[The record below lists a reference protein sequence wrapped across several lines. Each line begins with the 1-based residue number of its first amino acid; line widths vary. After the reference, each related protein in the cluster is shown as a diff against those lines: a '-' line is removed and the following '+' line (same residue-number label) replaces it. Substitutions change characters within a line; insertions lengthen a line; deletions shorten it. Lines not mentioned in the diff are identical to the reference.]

1 MARLPIPGSDKGSW
15 GSVLNDFLSQA
26 HEADGS
32 LKDGSVTPDSIADDA
47 ITESKLD
54 PAARAKLNTAGGTTN
69 LSASANATT
78 ITVASDTGNDAVIP
92 AATTSDAGVLSAADK
107 TKLNGIATGAT
118 ANASDAQLRDRS
130 THTGSQAI
138 STVTGL
144 QTALDGK
151 AASSHTHTIANVT
164 NLQTSLNS
172 KANTADLSSV
182 ATSGSYNDLTNVPT
196 IPTALGTLSDVSTA
210 GASTGQVLKYDGSSW
225 SPAEDDTSS
234 GSPGGATNLTSSAN
248 ATSVTV
254 LSDTGTDATISAATP
269 SVAGVMTAADKTK
282 LNGVATG
289 ATANASD
296 AQLRDRSTHTGSQAI
311 STVTGLQTALDGKQ
325 ETGDYVEASDL
336 AAVATSGTLDSLSDV
351 STSGV
356 SNGQVLKYNGS
367 SWAPATDSTGTG
379 ATNLTTTVNATTATV
394 LSDTGTDAV
403 IPAATAS
410 DAGVMSAADKT
421 KLNGIAT
428 GATANATD
436 SQLRDRS
443 THTGAQ
449 AISTVTGLQT
459 ALDGKAASSHT
470 HAIADVTNLQTSL
483 DGKAATSHNHSA
495 ANITSGVLATARLGS
510 GTADGTTYLRGDGT
524 WATVVGGGGNGGYG
538 PNWVAAASAPTAI
551 KNAVTSAGG
560 YVCDGTGDQAEI
572 MTALTA
578 YEAVYLTEGTFNI
591 ASSIN
596 MPQGRALFGSGIRAT
611 RLNGASGLSGQFISI
626 TSDHTQVARMTI
638 SGNGQ
643 TANGIDANV
652 TSQTGFTTGADACVV
667 LNELV
672 LRNIGGDGIIM
683 RGSNNRDSKVQN
695 IHVWNASGS
704 GYLISCP
711 DGSMMQ
717 CIAGTC
723 GNHGFEVTSAS
734 NWRISQCKSWFSD
747 ADGFYLNGTRCIFES
762 LEAQD
767 NALAGIRIVGNLC
780 TLTNFTADSNSYEG
794 SANDNI
800 HSGLEIGRLANGT
813 NSGGFSITVNGGQ
826 AWDKNESS
834 RGYKQRAG
842 VRVRSGVRGLTLIG
856 VDTGNPTGTHHNVTD
871 GIIFDNVADIDHAE
885 NTVIAR
891 SHAVRIVST
900 F

>member
-234 GSPGGATNLTSSAN
+234 GGPGGATNLTSSAN

-311 STVTGLQTALDGKQ
+311 STVTGLQNALDGKQ

-379 ATNLTTTVNATTATV
+379 ATNLTTAVNATTATV

-510 GTADGTTYLRGDGT
+510 GTANNTTYLRGDGA
-524 WATVVGGGGNGGYG
+524 WAAVSGGAGSESRFLGTNTVI
-538 PNWVAAASAPTAI
+538 VAGHNESQDI
-551 KNAVTSAGG
+551 KDIAD
-560 YVCDGTGDQAEI
+560 YVCDNTADQDQINAAIAQIATVSVGGNAKGTNG
-572 MTALTA
+572 
-578 YEAVYLTEGTFNI
+578 GTVLLV
-591 ASSIN
+591 
-596 MPQGRALFGSGIRAT
+596 GREF
-611 RLNGASGLSGQFISI
+611 
-626 TSDHTQVARMTI
+626 TI
-638 SGNGQ
+638 SGPILVQSQVTLQGAYGKSATWIRCHSSYAPGDAGGMIELANEDAQYVTICDLGLRAEGVNVCGIRLAMGAGQ
-643 TANGIDANV
+643 EYDGYHVV
-652 TSQTGFTTGADACVV
+652 TNIYMWHTGSHGLYITKTSST
-667 LNELV
+667 N
-672 LRNIGGDGIIM
+672 RM
-683 RGSNNRDSKVQN
+683 RGGHYSYIRIIDPDGHGVYIDSPDSFYNNIDVGSAGVNGFYIAHSNNMITN
-695 IHVWNASGS
+695 
-704 GYLISCP
+704 
-711 DGSMMQ
+711 
-717 CIAGTC
+717 
-723 GNHGFEVTSAS
+723 
-734 NWRISQCKSWFSD
+734 CKAWFSGN
-747 ADGFYLNGTRCIFES
+747 DGFHVPGAAFRDNVLSNCS
-762 LEAQD
+762 AQD
-767 NALAGIRIVGNLC
+767 NARHGFYIAGPRHVLSSC
-780 TLTNFTADSNSYEG
+780 SADSNGY
-794 SANDNI
+794 I
-800 HSGLEIGRLANGT
+800 SGGPVPGNGDGFHVAINANGLNLQGT
-813 NSGGFSITVNGGQ
+813 AS
-826 AWDKNESS
+826 DKNES
-834 RGYKQRAG
+834 A
-842 VRVRSGVRGLTLIG
+842 RGLRQRYG
-856 VDTGNPTGTHHNVTD
+856 VNIASATTNVIVNVTTWHNAE
-871 GIIFDNVADIDHAE
+871 GHLNGTGSVASVVNVIDTA
-885 NTVIAR
+885 
-891 SHAVRIVST
+891 
-900 F
+900 